1 MMAAT
6 GDTDRELARHESTY
20 SFFTGLMK
28 WGTILS
34 AIAAMIVI
42 FIIAN

>member
-1 MMAAT
+1 MAAT
-6 GDTDRELARHESTY
+6 GDTDRELARHEDTY
-20 SFFTGLMK
+20 GFFTGLMK

-34 AIAAMIVI
+34 AVAAMIVI